1 MIQQAHIETF
11 LVHKNRRVSLAPGVT
26 LITGENGRG
35 KTTIIQAIVWAIWGQ
50 KLRPLGDS
58 ASVRLATS
66 AGPLWRRVGHSELV
80 DFAGVKNSNKTKA
93 AATIESHFGSYAA
106 WQRSLYITGR
116 TVSSF
121 SSASPKGRWDHL
133 MRLLGAE
140 IFDKA
145 IARTTERRRAATQK
159 VNNLKHSASVAG
171 MAVETA
177 ERKLASAAEDFEIVP
192 GGPST
197 DHVIKLVSAKDKEM
211 SLVEARAAASTRAKR
226 SFVESGEAQAAE
238 KALQSA
244 KDVLAALPETSCFV
258 CGQRTPNPDYAAAQQ
273 TLALARAAL
282 AAVQDKLREYDVEIA
297 SLGSEYRVLRSE
309 KEKLEAELREAATV
323 ERSFSNVEKSH
334 VDAALS
340 YISSVLTE
348 AGARGALD
356 VALAQQTIVDTAYAV
371 LQEAKKTYIAA
382 FCSDIERLANEYL
395 LFIGARHR
403 VSLVLLDGALNI
415 QTTGTGAESY
425 ESCSSGEQRRIDICL
440 LLAMSQVSASTG
452 NLTQAAP
459 LVIDEALDTLDET
472 GVEALLLLACDIA
485 KHRQVILVSHAL
497 PPMPQGTII
506 QHIDLNLPQSST

>member
-66 AGPLWRRVGHSELV
+66 AGPLWRRMGHPELV

-93 AATIESHFGSYAA
+93 TATIESHFGSYAA
-106 WQRSLYITGR
+106 WHRSLYITGR

-145 IARTTERRRAATQK
+145 IARTTERRRSVSQLLNS
-159 VNNLKHSASVAG
+159 VRHSANVAEQSVLS
-171 MAVETA
+171 A
-177 ERKLASAAEDFEIVP
+177 ERRLKSSAEDFDIVQ
-192 GGPST
+192 GGPNT
-197 DHVIKLVSAKDKEM
+197 DRLLELAAAKDVEM
-211 SLVEARAAASTRAKR
+211 SQVESRAAACAKAKR
-226 SFVESGEAQAAE
+226 VFVDSGELQEAE
-238 KALQSA
+238 RALQSA
-244 KDVLAALPETSCFV
+244 KAVVAAIPETTCFV
-258 CGQRTPNPDYAAAQQ
+258 CGQRTANPDYAAAQG
-273 TLALARAAL
+273 TLVAARDLLAFKQA
-282 AAVQDKLREYDVEIA
+282 KLREYETTIA

-309 KEKLEAELREAATV
+309 KEKLEAEIREAATV
-323 ERSFSNVEKSH
+323 ERSFANVEKAH
-334 VDAALS
+334 AETAMS
-340 YISSVLTE
+340 YIDSMAVLAAAQDKLATANNQQKIVE
-348 AGARGALD
+348 A
-356 VALAQQTIVDTAYAV
+356 AYAV
-371 LQEAKKTYIAA
+371 LQESKKTYIAA

-395 LFIGARHR
+395 LFIGAQHR

-485 KHRQVILVSHAL
+485 KRRQVILVSHAL
-497 PPMPQGTII
+497 PPMPQGTSI
-506 QHIDLNLPQSST
+506 HHLDLNLPQSST

>member
-26 LITGENGRG
+26 LITGENGSG

-50 KLRPLGDS
+50 KLRPLGDT

-66 AGPLWRRVGHSELV
+66 SGPLWRRTGHSELV

-93 AATIESHFGSYAA
+93 TATIESHFGSYAA
-106 WQRSLYITGR
+106 WHRSLYITGR

-140 IFDKA
+140 IFDRA
-145 IARTTERRRAATQK
+145 IARTTERRRATSQLL
-159 VNNLKHSASVAG
+159 NNARHTANVAEQSVVA
-171 MAVETA
+171 A
-177 ERKLASAAEDFEIVP
+177 ERRLRASAEDFDIVP
-192 GGPST
+192 GGPNT
-197 DHVIKLVSAKDKEM
+197 NRLLELAATKDTEM
-211 SLVEARAAASTRAKR
+211 SQVEARAAACAKTKKA
-226 SFVESGEAQAAE
+226 FIDSGELQAAE

-244 KDVLAALPETSCFV
+244 KEVMAALPETTCFV
-258 CGQRTPNPDYAAAQQ
+258 CGQRTANPDYAAAQA
-273 TLALARAAL
+273 TLVGARDRLAIA
-282 AAVQDKLREYDVEIA
+282 QSKLREYEAIVA

-309 KEKLEAELREAATV
+309 KEKLGAEIREAAAV
-323 ERSFSNVEKSH
+323 ERSFANIEKAH
-334 VDAALS
+334 TELALS
-340 YISSVLTE
+340 YINSIT
-348 AGARGALD
+348 
-356 VALAQQTIVDTAYAV
+356 ALAATQDKVAVANHQQQIVESAYAV
-371 LQEAKKTYIAA
+371 LQESKKTYIAA
-382 FCSDIERLANEYL
+382 FCSDIERLTNEYL

-415 QTTGTGAESY
+415 QTAGTGAESY

-497 PPMPQGTII
+497 PPMPQGTIV
-506 QHIDLNLPQSST
+506 HHLDLNLPQSFT